1 MPNDSRIEVEYDEA
15 TLSYFVI
22 WRPVIIGSGATRNE
36 ALEDLSKAAHF
47 CIDTFV
53 GLELKDAPG

>member
-1 MPNDSRIEVEYDEA
+1 MADDSRIEVEFDEA
-15 TLSYFVI
+15 TLSYYVV
-22 WRPVIIGSGATRNE
+22 WRPVIIGSGATRKE
-36 ALEDLSKAAHF
+36 ALEDLGEVAHL